1 MALLQQT
8 HSGTMKSQTFLLVSG
23 VRLTVFP
30 FGSQR
35 FSLPKINQPPSKI
48 LTPIHSDK
56 SATMTAS
63 QGHAWMGNVRPT
75 LGTSDSFQNIPL
87 SPLHKEDQSSSTSG
101 VFPHVPLEHE
111 IIASESAWDDSAT
124 PDEVNDQQSITST
137 KVSRRGSPAAAARSP
152 SECSLI
158 TAGDQALN
166 FSETSGDQKQGVSSR
181 ASVVLNPHSDV
192 AWTSDSSKSTNISAV
207 TLVET
212 LVTLDTISG
221 TSVAINKVSF
231 SAESPRDK
239 NWGPSIS
246 ENDISDKLSKSSDYI
261 NRSTGPAKLTISIP
275 PAVVLAQNTLPRAEI
290 HETPPASSIPDFFEV
305 PIPVF
310 PFPAGTSRC
319 THRNCP
325 IKSRHE
331 KGPYLHKG
339 KLRTRKGSI
348 FGASNPPPE
357 IWFLYDISR
366 NENPRGMGEKTC
378 VSVELFVKFHFGETR
393 GEYIRGADGAGTD
406 VQEGRQRGKKSRFW
420 RFWD

>member
-1 MALLQQT
+1 
-8 HSGTMKSQTFLLVSG
+8 
-23 VRLTVFP
+23 
-30 FGSQR
+30 
-35 FSLPKINQPPSKI
+35 
-48 LTPIHSDK
+48 
-56 SATMTAS
+56 MTAS

-87 SPLHKEDQSSSTSG
+87 SPLPKEDQSSSTSG

-137 KVSRRGSPAAAARSP
+137 KVSRQGSPAAAARSP
-152 SECSLI
+152 SEYDL
-158 TAGDQALN
+158 TAAGDQAQHS
-166 FSETSGDQKQGVSSR
+166 SETPEDQKQGVPSR
-181 ASVVLNPHSDV
+181 ASAVFNPHSDV
-192 AWTSDSSKSTNISAV
+192 AWTSGSSISTNTSAV

-212 LVTLDTISG
+212 LVALDTISR

-231 SAESPRDK
+231 SAGSPRDE

-246 ENDISDKLSKSSDYI
+246 ENDISDKPSKSSDYI
-261 NRSTGPAKLTISIP
+261 NRSTGPAELTISIP
-275 PAVVLAQNTLPRAEI
+275 HAVILGQKTLSRAEI
-290 HETPPASSIPDFFEV
+290 HEIPPASSIPEFFEV

-357 IWFLYDISR
+357 IWFLYDMSR
-366 NENPRGMGEKTC
+366 NGNPRVQGEKAC
-378 VSVELFVKFHFGETR
+378 APVELFVKFHFSETR
-393 GEYIRGADGAGTD
+393 GEYVRGVDGAGTD
-406 VQEGRQRGKKSRFW
+406 VQEGRQHGRKSRFW